1 MTTEYKPAVGPFWA
15 FTRICLN
22 NWHYISRK
30 TLTLNEEINF
40 FTGHSGSGKS
50 TVIDAL

>member
-40 FTGHSGSGKS
+40 YRSFRKRKIHGN
-50 TVIDAL
+50 

>member
-1 MTTEYKPAVGPFWA
+1 MTTEYKPAAGPFWA

-40 FTGHSGSGKS
+40 LP
-50 TVIDAL
+50 VIPEAENPR